1 MKWLAVALAF
11 VTASACDSGK
21 TKSAT
26 SGSGSAAAPGSGDA
40 QPVAT
45 GVLIFVDGTQVG
57 TLANDQAA
65 LWPRLD
71 TLIPVSAR
79 RLGTWDKLELEG
91 AAAPVTIEKPSSAYP
106 EFVPALFPGEG
117 GKPAFGMFDPVE
129 LAKKGA
135 PALAKH
141 ALTAVRI
148 TLAKGTGRGEN
159 EHGNTPAADPTQLK
173 LAIKSKS
180 GEHIIEGTKLLE
192 LPREAPPGESE
203 GKGWKLSTLLAQVGV
218 TKYTR
223 LLLTDAS
230 GTNLTLE
237 KQDLD
242 EKAAVPF
249 VKLNRQGALRFRVY
263 RKQADT
269 WQAGSD
275 LRGLTRVEVL
285 K

>member
-1 MKWLAVALAF
+1 MNWLAAALALG
-11 VTASACDSGK
+11 VAATACDSGK
-21 TKSAT
+21 TKSST
-26 SGSGSAAAPGSGDA
+26 TGSGSTAPTSGDA

-45 GVLIFVDGTQVG
+45 GVKIYVDGAQVG

-79 RLGTWDKLELEG
+79 RLGTWDKLELAG
-91 AAAPVTIEKPSSAYP
+91 ADAPVTIEKPSAAYP
-106 EFVPALFPGEG
+106 EFVPALFPGKD

-141 ALTAVRI
+141 ALTDVRI
-148 TLAKGTGRGEN
+148 TLSKGTGRGEN
-159 EHGNTPAADPTQLK
+159 EHGSAPAADPTQLK
-173 LAIKSKS
+173 LAIKSTA
-180 GEHIIEGTKLLE
+180 GEQIIEGTKLLE

-203 GKGWKLSTLLAQVGV
+203 GKGWKLSTLLAHVGV

-223 LLLTDAS
+223 LLLTDSS

-275 LRGLTRVEVL
+275 LRGLTRIEVL